1 VREGG
6 NGVHGFG
13 AIDCYEEDVRGRI
26 TEDERVGGGRL
37 GLQGGSHCGDG
48 LNVSRIDVVGDE
60 VER

>member
-1 VREGG
+1 
-6 NGVHGFG
+6 
-13 AIDCYEEDVRGRI
+13 
-26 TEDERVGGGRL
+26 L

>member
-13 AIDCYEEDVRGRI
+13 AIDCYEEDIRGRI

-37 GLQGGSHCGDG
+37 CLQGGSHCGDG
-48 LNVSRIDVVGDE
+48 LNVS
-60 VER
+60 